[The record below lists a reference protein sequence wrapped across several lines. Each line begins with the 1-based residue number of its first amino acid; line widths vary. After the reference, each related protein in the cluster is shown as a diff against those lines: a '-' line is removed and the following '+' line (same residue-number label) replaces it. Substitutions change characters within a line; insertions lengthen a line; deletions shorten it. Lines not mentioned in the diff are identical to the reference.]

1 MIEIKRILCPTD
13 FSEFSQHALE
23 QAVAIARWYGSEI
36 TALHVFGISVTAP
49 ALTADGGIIALDRT
63 SLMAG
68 FQRELEKD
76 LEQFVAPVASAGVTI
91 RRSIV
96 EGEIVR
102 TIVTQASAL
111 PADLVVMGTHG
122 RSGFERL
129 LLGSVAER
137 VLRKAPCPVLTVPR
151 RAPDTKLRFKHVLC
165 PIDFSDSSRAALK
178 LALSLAQEADARL
191 VVAHVV
197 ELLSDGEI
205 REYRMFTDPG
215 YRENF
220 ERAAREQ
227 IAAAIPDAARTFCA
241 IDEVVVIGKAYK
253 EILRLAETR
262 EADLIVIGVHGRGA
276 ADLML
281 FGSTTQ
287 HVVRQATCPVLTLR
301 HSA

>member
-68 FQRELEKD
+68 FQRELQKD
-76 LEQFVAPVASAGVTI
+76 LEAFVAPVASAGVQI
-91 RRSIV
+91 RQSVV

-102 TIVTQASAL
+102 TIVAQATSL
-111 PADLVVMGTHG
+111 SADLVVIGTHG

-151 RAPDTKLRFKHVLC
+151 RAPDTKLRFKHILC
-165 PIDFSDSSRAALK
+165 PVDFSDSSRDALRY
-178 LALSLAQEADARL
+178 ALSLAQESDARL

-215 YRENF
+215 YRANI

-227 IAAAIPDAARTFCA
+227 IAAAIPDAARRFCA
-241 IDEVVVIGKAYK
+241 IDEVVVIGRAYK

-287 HVVRQATCPVLTLR
+287 HVVRQAICPVLTLR
-301 HSA
+301 HVG